1 MKGMNF
7 QGFLRRRAVL
17 IGIGMILV
25 IGGLWMTVGESW
37 WADYRET
44 AELESLRTQSEV
56 SEQVDRIREI
66 RQELTRDPND
76 FELFLSLGNNWKRI
90 ADFTLDMRHYD
101 KAIDAYEHAF
111 VVGGSA
117 SALALANKAVVYTIK
132 KEYAQ
137 AEATYRLAIEK
148 NPGEPQ
154 LYNAL
159 VEVLRFANA
168 EPSQIIDVFR
178 LGMEQLVDNAP
189 LIQSLAEYLRE
200 VGRYED
206 ALIYYKILASKYGG
220 FEDRIQEMEQKI
232 AEQATHP
239 STP

>member
-1 MKGMNF
+1 MKGMIF

-17 IGIGMILV
+17 IGIGAILV

-37 WADYRET
+37 WANYRES

-56 SEQVDRIREI
+56 AEPADRIIEL
-66 RQELTRDPND
+66 RQELSRDKND
-76 FELFLSLGNNWKRI
+76 LELLLTLGNNWKQI
-90 ADFTLDMRHYD
+90 ADVTLDMRHYD
-101 KAIDAYEHAF
+101 KAISAYERAF
-111 VVGGSA
+111 VASGNS
-117 SALALANKAVVYTIK
+117 SALALANKAVVYTLK

-154 LYNAL
+154 LYNSL

-168 EPSQIIDVFR
+168 EPSKIIDVFR
-178 LGMEQLVDNAP
+178 LGMEHLVENAP
-189 LIQSLAEYLRE
+189 LVQSLAEYLRE
-200 VGRYED
+200 VGRYSD
-206 ALIYYKILASKYGG
+206 ALTYYKILASKYGG
-220 FEDRIQEMEQKI
+220 FEDRIREMEQKI
-232 AEQATHP
+232 AEQATNP